1 MANFLTKHENLL
13 DLRKIARSQA
23 KSARVGSGL
32 AEGEVAVATL
42 REEKPFVFDSEV
54 SPQAQTRRVADRIRS
69 GDRGVLRQV
78 Q

>member
-1 MANFLTKHENLL
+1 M
-13 DLRKIARSQA
+13 
-23 KSARVGSGL
+23 